1 MQGFICKNSRDSRG
15 LISISGNIR
24 VTLGNRQ
31 GSNNKYFCMVEGFI
45 PKKEEGK
52 GFLGKGLKRGGRVLK
67 RKSNKGRG

>member
-1 MQGFICKNSRDSRG
+1 MGVQGFICKNSRDSRG

-52 GFLGKGLKRGGRVLK
+52 V
-67 RKSNKGRG
+67 